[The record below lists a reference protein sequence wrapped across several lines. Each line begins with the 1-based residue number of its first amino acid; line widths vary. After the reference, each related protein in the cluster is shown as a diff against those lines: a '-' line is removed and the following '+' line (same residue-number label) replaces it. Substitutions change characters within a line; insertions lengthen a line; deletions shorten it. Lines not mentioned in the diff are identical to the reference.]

1 MLLLNSCCIYRADDK
16 ALNSL
21 AFPTPEFE
29 LASQLDKKYPSFDVS
44 FYLSFWINHQIKFT
58 KGHVIMFK
66 NWINNLSFQIV
77 LIKISLLRAARSP
90 HCSINNRFQFQ
101 MERQC
106 DKGSPSLF
114 LCITISFPS
123 LSSLR
128 KCTMKDKRVKV
139 WGNSKNTCFLRLLP
153 DIRAAISQSALSLSL
168 SPTLQLIVK
177 ADIVLALAEAPK
189 GFRLQFPLSEKWL
202 LQGTWN
208 ERKMEREEDQQRK
221 TELSV
226 CCGEGGVLLNVVTSA
241 IMFSKHYSWDRD
253 AMMCFGGVVSR

>member
-1 MLLLNSCCIYRADDK
+1 
-16 ALNSL
+16 
-21 AFPTPEFE
+21 
-29 LASQLDKKYPSFDVS
+29 
-44 FYLSFWINHQIKFT
+44 
-58 KGHVIMFK
+58 MFK

-77 LIKISLLRAARSP
+77 LIKMSLLRAARSP
-90 HCSINNRFQFQ
+90 NCSINNRFQFQ

-128 KCTMKDKRVKV
+128 KSTMKDKRVKV

-153 DIRAAISQSALSLSL
+153 GIRAAISQSALSLSL

-189 GFRLQFPLSEKWL
+189 GFRLQLPLSEKWL

-226 CCGEGGVLLNVVTSA
+226 CCGEGG
-241 IMFSKHYSWDRD
+241 F
-253 AMMCFGGVVSR
+253 C